1 MTKPSEIESVAK
13 KCVKWNWKP
22 AAPSLLAPCH
32 PGTTNQKTHFAHT
45 PDQVASI
52 CAGRHEKQFSVIFVC
67 PPLVFVL

>member
-22 AAPSLLAPCH
+22 AAPSLK
-32 PGTTNQKTHFAHT
+32 TNPKTHFAHT